1 MTNQP
6 TIQPT
11 NSPPHGRPSRATG
24 NPCGPV
30 PLTMPRG
37 DVYLAPMHSPAL
49 VLLQG
54 VARPHTLRDWKLR
67 GFDYLFDVA
76 VDIVGVLVAAF
87 ALWLLIRLIAQRIER
102 WGDDGRPEL
111 LSAREQRAKTSA
123 RLFRNVGRAVLVVV
137 TVLLVLGQL
146 GFNIAPL
153 LASAGVVGL
162 AVSFGSQ
169 SLVRDFVTGF
179 FLQLEHQFALGDV
192 VRIGAFEG
200 TVENITLRL
209 VYLRDAS
216 GALHIIPNGQI
227 TQVTNLT
234 RAWGRVAIDVEI
246 AWRDADRA
254 ERAVT
259 QAAAALGQDPAWA
272 DALLDP
278 PRVTGIEKIAGGAV
292 TLRTIARVDPYRR
305 DDVARDLRLRIKQ
318 ALDEAGIATFVPPV
332 LPVA

>member
-1 MTNQP
+1 
-6 TIQPT
+6 
-11 NSPPHGRPSRATG
+11 
-24 NPCGPV
+24 
-30 PLTMPRG
+30 
-37 DVYLAPMHSPAL
+37 MHSPVL
-49 VLLQG
+49 VLLQS
-54 VARPHTLRDWKLR
+54 VARPHSMRDWKVR
-67 GFDYLFDVA
+67 GLDYLIDVGVDVA
-76 VDIVGVLVAAF
+76 GVVVGALV
-87 ALWLLIRLIAQRIER
+87 LWLLIRFVAQRIEK
-102 WGDDGRPEL
+102 WGDDGRHDMHT
-111 LSAREQRAKTSA
+111 AREQRAKTA
-123 RLFRNVGRAVLVVV
+123 AKLFRSVGRAVLVVV

-146 GFNIAPL
+146 GFNIGPL

-192 VRIGAFEG
+192 IRIGAFEG

-216 GALHIIPNGQI
+216 GALHIIPNGSI
-227 TQVTNLT
+227 AQVTNMT
-234 RAWGRVAIDVEI
+234 RAWGRVAVDVEV

-254 ERAVT
+254 ERAVI
-259 QAAAALGQDPAWA
+259 QAASGLGTDPAWA

-278 PRVTGIEKIAGGAV
+278 PRVTGIEKIGGGAI

-305 DDVARDLRLRIKQ
+305 DDVARDLRMRIKR

-332 LPVA
+332 LPIA

>member
-1 MTNQP
+1 LT
-6 TIQPT
+6 
-11 NSPPHGRPSRATG
+11 
-24 NPCGPV
+24 V
-30 PLTMPRG
+30 PRRV
-37 DVYLAPMHSPAL
+37 VYLAPMHSPVL
-49 VLLQG
+49 VLLQT
-54 VARPHTLRDWKLR
+54 VARPHSIRDWKAR
-67 GFDYLFDVA
+67 GLDYLIDVGVDVA
-76 VDIVGVLVAAF
+76 GVVVGALV
-87 ALWLLIRLIAQRIER
+87 LWLLIRLIAQRIEK
-102 WGDDGRPEL
+102 WGDDGRPEMHT
-111 LSAREQRAKTSA
+111 AREQRAKTA
-123 RLFRNVGRAVLVVV
+123 AKLFRSVGRAVLVIV

-146 GFNIAPL
+146 GFNIGPL

-209 VYLRDAS
+209 LYLRDAS

-234 RAWGRVAIDVEI
+234 RAWGRVAVDVEV

-259 QAAAALGQDPAWA
+259 QAATGLGADPAWA

-278 PRVTGIEKIAGGAV
+278 PRVTGIEKIGGGAI

-305 DDVARDLRLRIKQ
+305 DDVARDLRLRIKR
-318 ALDEAGIATFVPPV
+318 ALDEAGIATFVPPT
-332 LPVA
+332 LPIA

>member
-1 MTNQP
+1 
-6 TIQPT
+6 
-11 NSPPHGRPSRATG
+11 
-24 NPCGPV
+24 
-30 PLTMPRG
+30 
-37 DVYLAPMHSPAL
+37 MHSPVL
-49 VLLQG
+49 VLLQS
-54 VARPHTLRDWKLR
+54 VARPHSMRDWKVR
-67 GFDYLFDVA
+67 GLDYLIDVG
-76 VDIVGVLVAAF
+76 VDIAGVVVGALV
-87 ALWLLIRLIAQRIER
+87 LWLLIRFIAQRIEK
-102 WGDDGRPEL
+102 WGDDGRADMHT
-111 LSAREQRAKTSA
+111 AREQRAKTA
-123 RLFRNVGRAVLVVV
+123 AKLFRSVGRAVLVVV

-146 GFNIAPL
+146 GFNIGPL

-192 VRIGAFEG
+192 IRIGAFEG

-216 GALHIIPNGQI
+216 GALHIIPNGSI
-227 TQVTNLT
+227 AQVTNMT
-234 RAWGRVAIDVEI
+234 RAWGRVAIDVEV

-259 QAAAALGQDPAWA
+259 QAASGLGTDPAWA

-278 PRVTGIEKIAGGAV
+278 PRVTGIEKIGGGAI

-305 DDVARDLRLRIKQ
+305 DDVARDLRQRIKR
-318 ALDEAGIATFVPPV
+318 ALDEAGIATFVPPA
-332 LPVA
+332 LPIA

>member
-1 MTNQP
+1 MHLVALAL
-6 TIQPT
+6 IQ
-11 NSPPHGRPSRATG
+11 SAT
-24 NPCGPV
+24 
-30 PLTMPRG
+30 
-37 DVYLAPMHSPAL
+37 
-49 VLLQG
+49 
-54 VARPHTLRDWKLR
+54 RPHSISEWRAHGL
-67 GFDYLFDVA
+67 DYLLDVGLDVA
-76 VDIVGVLVAAF
+76 GVILGAFVA
-87 ALWLLIRLIAQRIER
+87 WLAIRVIAQRIEQL
-102 WGDDGRPEL
+102 GDDGKPDL
-111 LSAREQRAKTSA
+111 HSAREQRTKTAAK
-123 RLFRNVGRAVLVVV
+123 LFRSVGRAVLVVV
-137 TVLLVLGQL
+137 TMLLVLGQL
-146 GFNIAPL
+146 GFNIGPF

-234 RAWGRVAIDVEI
+234 RAWGRVAVDVDV

-254 ERAVT
+254 EQAVT
-259 QAAAALGQDPAWA
+259 QAARGLGTDPAWA

-278 PRVTGIEKIAGGAV
+278 PRVTGIEKFGGGAV

-305 DDVARDLRLRIKQ
+305 DDVARDLRLRIKR
-318 ALDEAGIATFVPPV
+318 ALDEAGISTFVPPM
-332 LPVA
+332 LPIA

>member
-1 MTNQP
+1 M
-6 TIQPT
+6 
-11 NSPPHGRPSRATG
+11 
-24 NPCGPV
+24 
-30 PLTMPRG
+30 
-37 DVYLAPMHSPAL
+37 LA
-49 VLLQG
+49 LLQS
-54 VARPHTLRDWKLR
+54 VARPHSMHDWKVR
-67 GFDYLFDVA
+67 GFDYLIDVA
-76 VDIVGVLVAAF
+76 VDIAGVVVGALV
-87 ALWLLIRLIAQRIER
+87 LWLIIRLIAQRIER
-102 WGDDGRPEL
+102 WGDDGRSEMHT
-111 LSAREQRAKTSA
+111 AREQRAKTA
-123 RLFRNVGRAVLVVV
+123 AKLFRSVGRAVLVIV

-146 GFNIAPL
+146 GFNIGPL

-209 VYLRDAS
+209 VYIRDAT

-234 RAWGRVAIDVEI
+234 RAWGRISVDVEV
-246 AWRDADRA
+246 AWRDVDRA

-259 QAAAALGQDPAWA
+259 QAAKALGTDPAWA
-272 DALLDP
+272 DALLEP
-278 PRVTGIEKIAGGAV
+278 PRVLGIEKIGGGAI

-305 DDVARDLRLRIKQ
+305 DDVARDLRLRIKR
-318 ALDEAGIATFVPPV
+318 ALDEAGISTFVPPV
-332 LPVA
+332 LPIA

>member
-1 MTNQP
+1 LT
-6 TIQPT
+6 
-11 NSPPHGRPSRATG
+11 
-24 NPCGPV
+24 V
-30 PLTMPRG
+30 PRRV
-37 DVYLAPMHSPAL
+37 VYLAPMLPSAFL
-49 VLLQG
+49 LLQSA
-54 VARPHTLRDWKLR
+54 ARPHSLRDWKVR
-67 GFDYLFDVA
+67 GFDYLIDVGI
-76 VDIVGVLVAAF
+76 DIGGVVVGALV
-87 ALWLLIRLIAQRIER
+87 LWLLIRFIAQRIER
-102 WGDDGRPEL
+102 WGDDGRAEL
-111 LSAREQRAKTSA
+111 RTAREQRAKTA
-123 RLFRNVGRAVLVVV
+123 AKLFRSVGRAVVVVV

-146 GFNIAPL
+146 GFNIGPL

-192 VRIGAFEG
+192 IRIGAFEG

-227 TQVTNLT
+227 TQVTNMT
-234 RAWGRVAIDVEI
+234 RAWGRVAVDVEV

-254 ERAVT
+254 EQAVT
-259 QAAAALGQDPAWA
+259 QAASGLGTDPAWA

-278 PRVTGIEKIAGGAV
+278 PRVTGIEKIGGGAI

-305 DDVARDLRLRIKQ
+305 DDVARDLRLRIKR
-318 ALDEAGIATFVPPV
+318 ALDDAGIATFVPPV
-332 LPVA
+332 LPFA

>member
-1 MTNQP
+1 VKIEGGAAPASTPQRSHGNQ
-6 TIQPT
+6 
-11 NSPPHGRPSRATG
+11 RPF
-24 NPCGPV
+24 V
-30 PLTMPRG
+30 PLTVPRRV
-37 DVYLAPMHSPAL
+37 VYLAPMHSPVL
-49 VLLQG
+49 VLLQT
-54 VARPHTLRDWKLR
+54 VARPHSIRDWKAR
-67 GFDYLFDVA
+67 GLDYLIDVGVDVA
-76 VDIVGVLVAAF
+76 GVVVGALV
-87 ALWLLIRLIAQRIER
+87 LWLLIRLIAQRIEK
-102 WGDDGRPEL
+102 WGDDGRPEMHT
-111 LSAREQRAKTSA
+111 AREQRAKTA
-123 RLFRNVGRAVLVVV
+123 AKLFRSVGRAVLVIV

-146 GFNIAPL
+146 GFNIGPL

-209 VYLRDAS
+209 LYLRDAS

-234 RAWGRVAIDVEI
+234 RAWGRVAVDVEV

-259 QAAAALGQDPAWA
+259 QAATGLGADPAWA

-278 PRVTGIEKIAGGAV
+278 PRVTGIEKIGGGAI

-305 DDVARDLRLRIKQ
+305 DDVARDLRLRIKR
-318 ALDEAGIATFVPPV
+318 ALDEAGIATFVPPT
-332 LPVA
+332 LPIA